1 MAKETEQ
8 HFHEEAISEGGLLV
22 ESDLGTSFTDFD
34 SGVEMLP
41 ATSFF
46 HNIAGD
52 TSSSVNEITSE
63 TEEAIDAYYASYDEP
78 RIIKS
83 KSDLE
88 SVIGVDDRVLINP
101 TTSFPWRAICSLRI
115 RTKTG
120 KNFIG
125 TGWLVSPRTVIT
137 AGHCLYMHNEG
148 GWAQSIEV
156 IPGRNGALRPYG
168 SGISS
173 SFRSVTGWTT
183 SKNRDFDYGAIILPS
198 NYRPGATTG
207 FFGFANLSDASI
219 RAKTLNLSGYPGD
232 KGGSTQW
239 FHARRPLSV
248 TPRTINYD
256 IDTFGGQSGSPVWYL
271 ENGGRY
277 AVGIH
282 TNGGASNSAT
292 RIVSDVF
299 ANLQTWKALGA

>member
-1 MAKETEQ
+1 MAKELDQ
-8 HFHEEAISEGGLLV
+8 QMHEEAVSEGGHLV
-22 ESDLGTSFTDFD
+22 ESEFGTLFTDFD
-34 SGVEMLP
+34 SGIEMLP
-41 ATSFF
+41 ATAFF
-46 HNIAGD
+46 PNIAGD
-52 TSSSVNEITSE
+52 ASSNVNEITSE
-63 TEEAIDAYYASYDEP
+63 SEEAIDAYYASYDEP

-88 SVIGVDDRVLINP
+88 SIIGPDDRVRINP

-125 TGWLVSPRTVIT
+125 TGWLISPRTVIT
-137 AGHCLYMHNEG
+137 AGHCVYMHNEG

-183 SKNRDFDYGAIILPS
+183 SKNRNFDYGAIILP
-198 NYRPGATTG
+198 NTYRPGATTG
-207 FFGFANLSDASI
+207 FFGFANLGDSSI
-219 RAKTLNLSGYPGD
+219 LAKTLNLSGYPGD
-232 KGGSTQW
+232 KGGDTQW
-239 FHARRPLSV
+239 FHARRPLSL

-271 ENGGRY
+271 ENGNRY
-277 AVGIH
+277 SVGIH

-299 ANLQTWKALGA
+299 ANLQSWKALGA